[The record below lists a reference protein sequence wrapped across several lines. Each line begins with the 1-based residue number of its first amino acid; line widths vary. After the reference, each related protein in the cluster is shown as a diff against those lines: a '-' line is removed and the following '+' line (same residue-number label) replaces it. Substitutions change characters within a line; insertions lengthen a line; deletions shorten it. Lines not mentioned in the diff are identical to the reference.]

1 MLAHNHRLRNS
12 KDFARVTKTG
22 FRATS
27 QHLVLYAAVSPT
39 LTTGPQV
46 GLIINKSVGG
56 SVTRHRIA
64 RQLRH
69 AIKSDLSKFAPSI
82 QMVIRVLRPIE
93 DYSGDLAKLTTQLA
107 EKIEKSRES
116 EARS

>member
-1 MLAHNHRLRNS
+1 VLAQTHRLRNS

-27 QHLVLYAAVSPT
+27 IHLVVYAAVSPT

-69 AIKSDLSKFAPSI
+69 AVKSDLNKFSPAVQI
-82 QMVIRVLRPIE
+82 VIRVLRPIE
-93 DYSGDLAKLTTQLA
+93 DYTTDLAKLTTQLA
-107 EKIEKSRES
+107 EKMQV
-116 EARS
+116 RS

>member
-1 MLAHNHRLRNS
+1 MLAQTHRLRNS
-12 KDFARVTKTG
+12 KDFARATKTG

-27 QHLVLYAAVSPT
+27 IHLVVYAAVSPT

-69 AIKSDLSKFAPSI
+69 AVKSDLNKFSPAVQI
-82 QMVIRVLRPIE
+82 VIRVLRPIE
-93 DYSGDLAKLTTQLA
+93 DYTTDLAKLTTQLA
-107 EKIEKSRES
+107 EKMQV
-116 EARS
+116 RS

>member
-1 MLAHNHRLRNS
+1 VLAHNHRLRNS

-27 QHLVLYAAVSPT
+27 QYLVLYAAVSPT

-69 AIKSDLSKFAPSI
+69 AIKSDINKFAPSV
-82 QMVIRVLRPIE
+82 QVVIRVLRPIE
-93 DYSGDLAKLTTQLA
+93 DYTSELSKLTSQLA
-107 EKIEKSRES
+107 DKIQV
-116 EARS
+116 RS

>member
-1 MLAHNHRLRNS
+1 MLAQTHRLRNS

-27 QHLVLYAAVSPT
+27 IHLVVYAAVSPT

-69 AIKSDLSKFAPSI
+69 AVKSDLNKFSPAVQI
-82 QMVIRVLRPIE
+82 VIRVLRPIE
-93 DYSGDLAKLTTQLA
+93 DYTTDLAKLTTQLA
-107 EKIEKSRES
+107 EKMQV
-116 EARS
+116 RS

>member
-1 MLAHNHRLRNS
+1 VLAQTHRLRNS

-27 QHLVLYAAVSPT
+27 SHLVVYAATSPS

-69 AIKSDLSKFAPSI
+69 AMKSELHKFSPAA
-82 QMVIRVLRPIE
+82 QLVIRVLRPTD
-93 DYSGDLAKLTTQLA
+93 DYTTDLATLTTQLA
-107 EKIEKSRES
+107 EKMQV
-116 EARS
+116 RS

>member
-27 QHLVLYAAVSPT
+27 QYLVLYAAVSPT

-69 AIKSDLSKFAPSI
+69 AIKSNINKFAPSV
-82 QMVIRVLRPIE
+82 QVVIRVLRPIE
-93 DYSGDLAKLTTQLA
+93 DYTAELTKLTSQLA
-107 EKIEKSRES
+107 DKIQV
-116 EARS
+116 RS